1 MRGKGDLLRKGR
13 NVEKWGGGGLWEQG
27 ECLRHIGHTCGETRP
42 TEPARRNRPAASPAA
57 QLLEESRN
65 ANMTRL

>member
-13 NVEKWGGGGLWEQG
+13 NVEKWGGWRVVGARGMS
-27 ECLRHIGHTCGETRP
+27 P
-42 TEPARRNRPAASPAA
+42 TYWAHMWGNKTYRASSEESASPAA